1 MIANYKSYNAV
12 KWDLVLEKISNQA
25 SKYPLVQVNF
35 VCITKHEL
43 ETIQEIKSKPMQ
55 RIAFTLLCLAKF
67 YDSVNEKNN
76 DWVNS
81 KINDIFNVAHV
92 QIPKNKKPLILNDLR
107 KLGLIEYSAKVDNVN
122 VNVQFVDNESE
133 VILQIDDFRDLGYE
147 YALYCGE
154 NFIRCRECGKLVRQ
168 NGNNTFGYC
177 KEHRGY
183 QKIETKKLICI
194 DCGKEFEV
202 KAKAN
207 NRKRCDE
214 CLHKK
219 QLEWQKNSMNK
230 IRNN

>member
-81 KINDIFNVAHV
+81 KVNDIFNVAHV
-92 QIPKNKKPLILNDLR
+92 QISKDKKPLMLNDLR

-133 VILQIDDFRDLGYE
+133 VILQIYDFRDLGYE
-147 YALYCGE
+147 YAFYCGE
-154 NFIRCRECGKLVRQ
+154 RFIRCEDCDKLVRVKNKDHITCRCNECQ
-168 NGNNTFGYC
+168 H
-177 KEHRGY
+177 KENINIKQKINQRYY
-183 QKIETKKLICI
+183 QK
-194 DCGKEFEV
+194 
-202 KAKAN
+202 
-207 NRKRCDE
+207 
-214 CLHKK
+214 
-219 QLEWQKNSMNK
+219 QKNY
-230 IRNN
+230 